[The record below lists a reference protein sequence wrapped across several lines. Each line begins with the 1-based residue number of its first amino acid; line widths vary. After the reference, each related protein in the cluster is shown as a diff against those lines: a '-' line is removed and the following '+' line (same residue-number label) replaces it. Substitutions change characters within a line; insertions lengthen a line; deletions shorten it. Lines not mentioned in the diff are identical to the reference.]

1 MHDSS
6 GGAPRPH
13 DPPSAQWAAVMAEL
27 EAAFALA
34 RASARTLAAQSPE
47 TRDQFRGHLRR
58 EIDRLKLAGPGAP
71 ELALMK
77 LREFTRD

>member
-13 DPPSAQWAAVMAEL
+13 DTPTAQWAAVMAEV

-34 RASARTLAAQSPE
+34 RASARTLSSLSPE
-47 TRDQFRGHLRR
+47 TRTTFRGFLQR
-58 EIDRLKLAGPGAP
+58 EIDKLKLAGPGAP